1 MSAVEKFLQI
11 LADNRL
17 GKETGIYRLFC
28 ASDRVGSINVSSE
41 RRSIDSTD

>member
-17 GKETGIYRLFC
+17 GKETGSTPFVLRKRPC
-28 ASDRVGSINVSSE
+28 WKHQCGKQKKIN
-41 RRSIDSTD
+41 RFY